1 MERKGGEEERERKPG
16 KSREREREIGGRI
29 GSEGDSVLRVKGELG
44 LGEGSQGIGGMGTWY
59 HFFILS

>member
-1 MERKGGEEERERKPG
+1 MRKRERESLVKAG
-16 KSREREREIGGRI
+16 REREIGGRI
-29 GSEGDSVLRVKGELG
+29 GSEGVSVLRVKGELG